1 MAEVV
6 NNETSQLM
14 RQHDVV
20 IVHESMFSAGVKEM
34 VKEGQGMAWLP
45 YSLVKSEVAQGT
57 LLDLSDELPFVEI
70 EISLYRHLHSENAPK
85 TEQVFSILSRSEER
99 RVGKECRSR

>member
-6 NNETSQLM
+6 NNETNQLM

-45 YSLVKSEVAQGT
+45 YSLNSA
-57 LLDLSDELPFVEI
+57 
-70 EISLYRHLHSENAPK
+70 LHS
-85 TEQVFSILSRSEER
+85 Q
-99 RVGKECRSR
+99 